1 MADKIKCKCKRCGA
15 EYDFIVCKCRNCD
28 SIEIKYNGELN
39 EIK

>member
-1 MADKIKCKCKRCGA
+1 MDDKIKCQCKNCKA
-15 EYDFIVCKCRNCD
+15 EYEFIVCKCRNCD